1 MVLEI
6 VVAVV
11 AAILFAITYWMFWAG
26 MAGSAGL
33 LFLRRCHHCGRLTPS
48 MHGEVST
55 CRLCRNERVARHL
68 SHHRLR
74 HYLPGE
80 W

>member
-1 MVLEI
+1 MALEV
-6 VVAVV
+6 VVAVL
-11 AAILFAITYWMFWAG
+11 AAVLFAITYWMFWAG

-33 LFLRRCHHCGRLTPS
+33 LLLRRCHHCGRLTPS
-48 MHGEVST
+48 MHGEVSA
-55 CRLCRNERVARHL
+55 CSLCRHQRLARHL
-68 SHHRLR
+68 AHHRLR